1 MVLIKEDEHGRQVHG
16 KRHGRVFEKFFPYM
30 EKALAFIQ
38 KVRYS
43 KKITVLSFYKL

>member
-1 MVLIKEDEHGRQVHG
+1 MVVKCMENDT
-16 KRHGRVFEKFFPYM
+16 GRVFEKFFPYM

-43 KKITVLSFYKL
+43 KKITVLSFYRL